1 MLTSEQKILAVVC
14 HACNFVGL
22 SVIVP
27 LIVMLVT
34 KDDYV
39 KTQAK
44 EALIFQLVMVGG
56 LVVSG
61 ILTLVL
67 IGFLGLA
74 FFGIASF
81 VLSIIAIVNVAEG
94 RDYSYPVTGKWAR
107 NM

>member
-1 MLTSEQKILAVVC
+1 MLTTEQKILAVVC
-14 HACNFVGL
+14 HACVFL
-22 SVIVP
+22 SLGIIVP
-27 LIVMLVT
+27 LIVMLVS

-56 LVVSG
+56 FIISLILTIVIIG
-61 ILTLVL
+61 ILGL
-67 IGFLGLA
+67 I
-74 FFGIASF
+74 FFGIASL
-81 VLSIIAIVNVAEG
+81 VLAIIAIVNVAEG

>member
-14 HACNFVGL
+14 HACVFVGL
-22 SVIVP
+22 GVIAP
-27 LIVMLVT
+27 LIVLLVS

-44 EALIFQLVMVGG
+44 EALVFQLVMVGG
-56 LVVSG
+56 IAVSG
-61 ILTLVL
+61 ILTIIL
-67 IGFLGLA
+67 IGILGLV
-74 FFGIASF
+74 FFGIASV
-81 VLSIIAIVNVAEG
+81 VLAIIALVNVAEG